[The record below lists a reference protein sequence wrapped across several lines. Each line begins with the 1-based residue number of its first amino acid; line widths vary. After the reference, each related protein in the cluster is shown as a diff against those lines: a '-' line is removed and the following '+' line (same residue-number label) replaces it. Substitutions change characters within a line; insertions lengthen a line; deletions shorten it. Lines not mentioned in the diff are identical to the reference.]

1 MAGLGDRAFRELCR
15 SYGAGPLAICP
26 MLSASAL
33 QHKETRQKTLSLC
46 DWSGEAH
53 PRAAQL
59 FGSVASELTEAA
71 RVLQDNGIELVDL
84 NLGCQMPKIVKMG
97 AGAALLRQ
105 PARALELVAALRAT
119 LTCPLTVKMRL
130 GWAQSDTAEQMVSS
144 LASLGVSAVAVH
156 ARTAVDGFAAPPNW
170 PALAR
175 VCARSPL
182 PIIANGSI
190 ATAAQ
195 AAAVWQVT
203 QCSGIMLGRQAL
215 RTPWIFAELAGVDLP
230 GAGLAGAGLPGAEL
244 AGAEVPGAGLPGAGL
259 ADATLVR
266 PPAQGHAHNLT
277 ADKLAATSLPSGLLA
292 DCLRRHVGLCR
303 QYELEENTGLDASS
317 RARVL
322 VPNEHEAYEERVVHR
337 LRRHFTFYRE
347 SAWGQALNEALWHRL
362 MQANTFDELAQI
374 LS

>member
-53 PRAAQL
+53 PRSAQL

-130 GWAQSDTAEQMVSS
+130 GWAQSDTAEQMVAS

-215 RTPWIFAELAGVDLP
+215 RTPWIFAELAESDL
-230 GAGLAGAGLPGAEL
+230 AS
-244 AGAEVPGAGLPGAGL
+244 AGLPGAGL
-259 ADATLVR
+259 PGATLVR
-266 PPAQGHAHNLT
+266 PPAQEHAPNLT
-277 ADKLAATSLPSGLLA
+277 ADKLAATSLPAGLLA

-337 LRRHFTFYRE
+337 LRRHFAFYRE

-362 MQANTFDELAQI
+362 MQANTFDELAKI